1 MAETEAA
8 EVVPITTAADREA
21 ELVKQY
27 FKDHA
32 IIGETNR
39 FRQLDRYDAHYQM
52 RQYQHLQFDWNGLTA
67 DQMETVSPAVQV
79 PAGFTQPA
87 LSLLARQKRPTAP
100 FHLARAIV
108 DRFTGLL
115 FSETRKPN
123 VEVEG
128 DPDTDDFLHACM
140 EQMRFWARWRE
151 ARALGGSSGSVLV
164 TVHLKR
170 GQFVMQSHPSKH
182 VQMLWK
188 DRRSLEPRGA
198 LVMYSYP
205 KEEFERDPRTG
216 ELQPRIVNYL
226 YRRIITEADDTV
238 YKETAVKP
246 NEKLTWEVE
255 ATARH
260 GLGRFPGAW
269 IQNLPDSESEDGVPD
284 CAGIWQT
291 CDTIDRLTSQAN
303 KSILLNMDPTLKL
316 KIDPKEVAMGYGTAV
331 QTGSDTVLR
340 VGTGD
345 AGYIEITGAGV
356 TQGRELKS
364 ELVQDA
370 LTVARCVMV
379 EPEKIAGAA
388 QSAKAI
394 EYIYAPMLEKADDL
408 RSQYGDCGVIP
419 ILKVV
424 EDLARLHHDQEVDLP
439 DGTKGVEKI
448 DLPPK
453 PNGGGERK
461 LGTGGWIRL
470 AWGPY
475 FAPTEQD
482 NQIAVNT
489 VVAAV
494 AGEVLDAETGARRV
508 AQIFGV
514 KDPDEMLKRIATAK
528 EASMNAMGGNAYGEM
543 SGTPVVDEQ
552 PPENGPPAG
561 EGGKP

>member
-1 MAETEAA
+1 MPEAEAA
-8 EVVPITTAADREA
+8 PVVPITSAADREA

-39 FRQLDRYDAHYQM
+39 FRQLDRFDAHFSM
-52 RQYQHLQFDWNGLTA
+52 RQYQHCVYDWNGLSA
-67 DQMETVSPAVQV
+67 DQMETVSPAVEV

-87 LSLLARQKRPTAP
+87 LALLARQKRPTAP
-100 FHLARAIV
+100 FHLVRAIV

-115 FSETRKPN
+115 FSETRKPT

-140 EQMRFWARWRE
+140 DQMRFWARWRE
-151 ARALGGSSGSVLV
+151 ARALGGSAGSVLV

-170 GQFVMQSHPSKH
+170 GQFVMQSHPAKH

-188 DRRSLEPRGA
+188 DRRSLEPKGA
-198 LVMYSYP
+198 LIMYSYP

-216 ELQPRIVNYL
+216 EMRPRIVNYL
-226 YRRIITEADDTV
+226 YRRIITETDDTV
-238 YKETAVKP
+238 YKETKVEP
-246 NEKLTWEVE
+246 NAKLTWDVE
-255 ATARH
+255 ASARH

-291 CDTIDRLTSQAN
+291 CDTIDRLTAQAN
-303 KSILLNMDPTLKL
+303 KAILCNMDPTLKL
-316 KIDPKEVAMGYGTAV
+316 KVDPKEVAMGYGTAV

-340 VGTGD
+340 VGNGD
-345 AGYIEITGAGV
+345 ASYIEITGAGV
-356 TQGRELKS
+356 EQGRKLKG

-379 EPEKIAGAA
+379 EPEKLAGAA

-408 RSQYGDCGVIP
+408 RSQYGDCGVIV

-424 EDLARLHHDQEVDLP
+424 EDLARLHHDQEVTLP
-439 DGTKGVEKI
+439 GGETGVEKI
-448 DLPPK
+448 DLPPR

-461 LGTGGWIRL
+461 LGPGGWIRL
-470 AWGPY
+470 DWGPY

-489 VVAAV
+489 IVAAV
-494 AGEVLDAETGARRV
+494 AGDVLDAETGARRA

-514 KDPDEMLKRIATAK
+514 KDADEMLARIVKAK
-528 EASMNAMGGNAYGEM
+528 QDMMDQMGGNAYGEM
-543 SGTPVVDEQ
+543 QGTPVVDEQ